1 MVTSFPVND
10 VFVFCTPSATRFR
23 FGEESDD
30 DVEEGADSNDHANG
44 ADVNISDD
52 DDGDDDVLLFEN
64 GIDYLAENNDGE
76 QESIDA
82 SPQTADDLRALTV
95 NDLKAMLAARGL
107 LKQGNKEEL
116 IQRILNPQDID
127 FKSKP
132 TREQWKTS
140 KAKAFLIKLLMD
152 TTSDIHW
159 KTPEEVWKS
168 SEWFQQYPKHRFID
182 NMKNIKKALEDKG
195 RVIEEDI
202 KLISEELA
210 ALNFSNVTKRGHPH
224 WHTHSAKKL
233 LAEDLLQGRNVNMKP
248 KEFHA
253 TRQEFEEF
261 PLRVFRGHIYQEQ
274 RKQREMPLKI
284 AKRNKLAQKKY
295 EQEVEAEAVRWHE
308 ACRSRTA

>member
-1 MVTSFPVND
+1 MYSFSTHPRQPD
-10 VFVFCTPSATRFR
+10 YQ

-30 DVEEGADSNDHANG
+30 DVEEGADNNDHANG
-44 ADVNISDD
+44 VDVNISDDDD

-64 GIDYLAENNDGE
+64 GIGSSSENNDEE

-82 SPQTADDLRALTV
+82 SPQTVDDLRALTV

>member
-1 MVTSFPVND
+1 MYSFSTHPRQPD
-10 VFVFCTPSATRFR
+10 YQ

-30 DVEEGADSNDHANG
+30 DVEEGADNNDHANG
-44 ADVNISDD
+44 VDVNISDDDD

-64 GIDYLAENNDGE
+64 GIDSSSENNYEE

-82 SPQTADDLRALTV
+82 SPQTVDDLRALTV

-233 LAEDLLQGRNVNMKP
+233 LAEDLLKGRNVNMKP

>member
-1 MVTSFPVND
+1 V
-10 VFVFCTPSATRFR
+10 R
-23 FGEESDD
+23 
-30 DVEEGADSNDHANG
+30 
-44 ADVNISDD
+44 
-52 DDGDDDVLLFEN
+52 
-64 GIDYLAENNDGE
+64 
-76 QESIDA
+76 
-82 SPQTADDLRALTV
+82 
-95 NDLKAMLAARGL
+95 
-107 LKQGNKEEL
+107 
-116 IQRILNPQDID
+116 
-127 FKSKP
+127 
-132 TREQWKTS
+132 
-140 KAKAFLIKLLMD
+140 
-152 TTSDIHW
+152 
-159 KTPEEVWKS
+159 
-168 SEWFQQYPKHRFID
+168 YPKHRFID